1 MSAQGEKRRAEIL
14 RFVRDYVAQHGYGPT
29 GTAIGEHVGYRGHNL
44 RLKHLDKMPEIY
56 KDENGRWMSTTENIF
71 LVLCELNVIVKKGDD
86 GYWTDDITE
95 DPPTWNLLTHTEL
108 SFHDAQDIASEYV
121 RSHYPGENWRLLGS
135 KMQDS
140 GKCRVVFQRTD
151 LAPDDNFWVLGEGFT
166 APLRDE
172 QKGT

>member
-1 MSAQGEKRRAEIL
+1 MSAQGDKRRAEIL
-14 RFVRDYVAQHGYGPT
+14 RFVRDYVAQHDYGPT

-71 LVLCELNVIVKKGDD
+71 LVLCELNVIVKERD
-86 GYWTDDITE
+86 
-95 DPPTWNLLTHTEL
+95 TEL

-121 RSHYPGENWRLLGS
+121 RSHYKGETWRLLGS

-151 LAPDDNFWVLGEGFT
+151 LAPDGSFWVLGEGFT
-166 APLRDE
+166 APLRTE
-172 QKGT
+172 

>member
-1 MSAQGEKRRAEIL
+1 
-14 RFVRDYVAQHGYGPT
+14 
-29 GTAIGEHVGYRGHNL
+29 
-44 RLKHLDKMPEIY
+44 
-56 KDENGRWMSTTENIF
+56 MSTVENQTENIF
-71 LVLCELNVIVKKGDD
+71 LVLCELNVIVKKGD
-86 GYWTDDITE
+86 
-95 DPPTWNLLTHTEL
+95 TEL

-166 APLRDE
+166 APLRTE
-172 QKGT
+172 